1 MPKYH
6 LVASYYDLY
15 EKNPNLKYKNEIE
28 INLPGIDLSTL
39 QAIDSFTASHT
50 SLEIFEILRKELG
63 ITGRNQLAIKFQKNK
78 IANPVY
84 YKIIENN
91 QEFIPCTK
99 HNNLISYYVGD
110 KFVRTLAVHRTP
122 LFGKE
127 LRILSKLINEKK
139 IEEFKRL
146 YPYPNS
152 DLYYLVTRFINTSY
166 DTPEAE
172 IEDLKLI
179 EKEFSRYKTFRGWII
194 AKENKNKELKKETKK
209 DEKIETKQDNPR
221 EKQKEKLKVK
231 SSREYSEEYEQD
243 FDKKHKDM
251 GITYESNKVYQ
262 YNTRNLDYDK
272 EEFLSEDEMSYI
284 EGDYY
289 NQSDDAI
296 TRRRRR

>member
-15 EKNPNLKYKNEIE
+15 EKNPNLKYKNEVE
-28 INLPGIDLSTL
+28 INIPGIDLSTL
-39 QAIDSFTASHT
+39 QAIDLFTASH
-50 SLEIFEILRKELG
+50 SKLEIIDLLNDELG
-63 ITGRNQLAIKFQKNK
+63 ITGRNSLAIKYQKNK
-78 IANPVY
+78 SSNPVY

-91 QEFIPCTK
+91 KEFIPCTNCTK
-99 HNNLISYYVGD
+99 NDNLISYYVGD
-110 KFVRTLAVHRTP
+110 KFVRTLSVLHTP
-122 LFGKE
+122 LFVKE
-127 LRILSKLINEKK
+127 LRVLVKIIYEKN

-179 EKEFSRYKTFRGWII
+179 EKEFSRYMTFRGWII
-194 AKENKNKELKKETKK
+194 AKENKNKELDREPIN
-209 DEKIETKQDNPR
+209 EKRIETKQ
-221 EKQKEKLKVK
+221 EKSKTKIQVK
-231 SSREYSEEYEQD
+231 SIKEYIEESIQQ
-243 FDKKHKDM
+243 FDKKNKDN
-251 GITYESNKVYQ
+251 GITYAKVKAHQ
-262 YNTRNLDYDK
+262 YNTSNLDNDK
-272 EEFLSEDEMSYI
+272 EEFLTEYEMGDI

-289 NQSDDAI
+289 NQTDEGI

>member
-28 INLPGIDLSTL
+28 INIPGIDLSTL
-39 QAIDSFTASHT
+39 QAIDSFTASH
-50 SLEIFEILRKELG
+50 SKLEIIDLLNDELG
-63 ITGRNQLAIKFQKNK
+63 ITGRNSLAIKYQKNK
-78 IANPVY
+78 TANPVY

-99 HNNLISYYVGD
+99 NNNLISYYVGD

-122 LFGKE
+122 LFVKE
-127 LRILSKLINEKK
+127 LSVLGKIIYEKNL
-139 IEEFKRL
+139 EEFERL
-146 YPYPNS
+146 YSYPNS

-194 AKENKNKELKKETKK
+194 AKENKKNYQNKENAPQEKAKIKENGPVAKNKKTVQSI
-209 DEKIETKQDNPR
+209 EK
-221 EKQKEKLKVK
+221 
-231 SSREYSEEYEQD
+231 YSEEYEQY
-243 FDKKHKDM
+243 FDEKHKNM
-251 GITYESNKVYQ
+251 GITYKSKKTHQ
-262 YNTRNLDYDK
+262 YNTRGLDHDE
-272 EEFLSEDEMSYI
+272 EEFLNEGEMRYI

-289 NQSDDAI
+289 DQSED
-296 TRRRRR
+296 TTTRKRRR